1 MSKFK
6 IFISV
11 IFFSFLLIGTS
22 VIKNETRELEKK
34 INVLTKAHA
43 QKEKNLNEV
52 QLDYYYLTSPSIIE
66 KKIEHLGIKKY
77 IHMEYSNIFLSIENF
92 INIQNKHVMQK
103 TLDEKKVQKK

>member
-6 IFISV
+6 IFISI
-11 IFFSFLLIGTS
+11 IFFSFLLVGTS
-22 VIKNETRELEKK
+22 AIKNETRELEKK

-77 IHMEYSNIFLSIENF
+77 IHMEYSKIFLSIENF
-92 INIQNKHVMQK
+92 INIQNNHVMHK
-103 TLDEKKVQKK
+103 TLDEKKAQKK

>member
-6 IFISV
+6 IFISI

-22 VIKNETRELEKK
+22 AIKNETRELEKK
-34 INVLTKAHA
+34 INVLTKTHA

-77 IHMEYSNIFLSIENF
+77 IHMEYSKIFLSIENF
-92 INIQNKHVMQK
+92 INIQNNHVMHK
-103 TLDEKKVQKK
+103 TLDEKKAQKK

>member
-6 IFISV
+6 IFFSI
-11 IFFSFLLIGTS
+11 IFFSLLLIGTS

-43 QKEKNLNEV
+43 HKERNFNEV
-52 QLDYYYLTSPSIIE
+52 QLDYYYLTSPSMIE

-77 IHMEYSNIFLSIENF
+77 IHMEYSKIFLSIESF

>member
-22 VIKNETRELEKK
+22 AIKNETRELEKK

-66 KKIEHLGIKKY
+66 KKIEHLGSKKY
-77 IHMEYSNIFLSIENF
+77 IHMEHSKIFLSMENF
-92 INIQNKHVMQK
+92 INIQNKQAMQK
-103 TLDEKKVQKK
+103 TLDEKKIQKK

>member
-6 IFISV
+6 IFISI
-11 IFFSFLLIGTS
+11 IFFSF
-22 VIKNETRELEKK
+22 
-34 INVLTKAHA
+34 
-43 QKEKNLNEV
+43 EV
-52 QLDYYYLTSPSIIE
+52 QLDYYYLTSPSMIE

-92 INIQNKHVMQK
+92 INIQSKHVTHK